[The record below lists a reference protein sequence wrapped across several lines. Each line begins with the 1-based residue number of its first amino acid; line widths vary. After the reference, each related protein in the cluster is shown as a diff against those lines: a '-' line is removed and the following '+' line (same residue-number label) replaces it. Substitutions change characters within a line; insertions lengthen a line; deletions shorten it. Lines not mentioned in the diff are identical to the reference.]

1 MPSGK
6 HREID
11 ELRRK
16 AALYLASLEALDE
29 GACLYERLPI
39 RPDGL
44 RDYRYIWMNSAMQG
58 MFGIADLSGQ
68 SIRDN
73 FPDEVEAWYDDY
85 DRVFDTGEPIRIV
98 RESEPQG
105 MVIEMSVT
113 RVEAVGTAVLLAV
126 MRNVTARVRA
136 EEALQQEEARK
147 AILLEVSD
155 ATRALNDPAS
165 IQNVATRLLAE
176 HFGVDG
182 CLYAEFALED
192 GEEIVLI
199 SHEFRAPQVR
209 SLVGRYPASQFGSEA
224 SRLQAGQPVA
234 VDDVETEDASDGGK
248 AVWRALGC
256 VRDSEF
262 RWSRTVTWSLCWAFT
277 APSQSTGRTRTYRW

>member
-113 RVEAVGTAVLLAV
+113 RVEAVGTVNFV
-126 MRNVTARVRA
+126 PKT
-136 EEALQQEEARK
+136 
-147 AILLEVSD
+147 
-155 ATRALNDPAS
+155 
-165 IQNVATRLLAE
+165 
-176 HFGVDG
+176 
-182 CLYAEFALED
+182 
-192 GEEIVLI
+192 
-199 SHEFRAPQVR
+199 
-209 SLVGRYPASQFGSEA
+209 
-224 SRLQAGQPVA
+224 GQI
-234 VDDVETEDASDGGK
+234 E
-248 AVWRALGC
+248 
-256 VRDSEF
+256 
-262 RWSRTVTWSLCWAFT
+262 
-277 APSQSTGRTRTYRW
+277 Y